1 MAPDFAWTLV
11 PALSAEHLLWLI
23 SVPVIG
29 VVHELGHA
37 LAARPAGY
45 RVTSFGVG
53 HGKPLLRWELRNGVI
68 VYLGRWIISGGLCV
82 AIPIDPVPARR
93 WLYHSG
99 GLLLQAALALA
110 LWPLMVL
117 LPALEYAF
125 WFNLVVLGWNLL
137 PVRIGGYAT
146 DGWQLVAD
154 FIRPDTAGQFFSA
167 RREVERVLRFE
178 ERIGSP
184 LGETWCRVFL
194 RWMDVVTGLD
204 DDGWRPDD
212 VILISEPQLEALHGY
227 VMAERHRVE
236 GRSLAALSTVHE
248 LRRAYGPEFLPVAL
262 DMLTVAEARAYLA
275 QDEPRQAQQALARL
289 AGAVGAVSSDAC
301 AIEVDA
307 AMLRGDAPEVERAAL
322 RLSER
327 LSGSFLDAP
336 EAVRT
341 LWRAAGWL
349 KEEGRIDAAAEL
361 GAEARAGAARQIAA
375 AAPSDKVSTAARL
388 GEVAGVELVTRRA
401 GPG

>member
-1 MAPDFAWTLV
+1 MAP
-11 PALSAEHLLWLI
+11 EHLAWLI
-23 SVPVIG
+23 SVPVIA

-45 RVTSFGVG
+45 RVTSFGIG

-68 VYLGRWIISGGLCV
+68 VYLGRWLISGGLCV

-99 GLLLQAALALA
+99 GLILQGLLALL
-110 LWPLMVL
+110 LWPLMQVV
-117 LPALEYAF
+117 PALEYAF

-137 PVRIGGYAT
+137 PVRFGGYAT

-154 FIRPDTAGQFFSA
+154 WIRPETAGQFFSA

-178 ERIGSP
+178 ERVQSP

-194 RWMDVVTGLD
+194 RWMDLVCGLD
-204 DDGWRPDD
+204 DDDWRPDE
-212 VILISEPQLEALHGY
+212 VILLAEPQLEALHGY
-227 VMAERHRVE
+227 VLAERHRVE

-262 DMLTVAEARAYLA
+262 DMLTLAEARAYLA
-275 QDEPRQAQQALARL
+275 QEEPRLAQQALARL
-289 AGAVGAVSSDAC
+289 AGAVGAVSRDAL
-301 AIEVDA
+301 AVEVQA
-307 AMLRGDAPEVERAAL
+307 AMLRGEGSEVERSAR

-327 LSGSFLDAP
+327 LHEAFLDAP

-341 LWRAAGWL
+341 LWTAAGWL
-349 KEEGRIDAAAEL
+349 KEEGRLDIAAEL
-361 GAEARAGAARQIAA
+361 AAEARAGASRQIAA
-375 AAPSDKVSTAARL
+375 AAPSDKVAIAARL
-388 GEVAGVELVTRRA
+388 GEVAGVEVVTRRA